1 MVPSSHTACFS
12 ACSMAGDGP
21 ELTSSWGR
29 PQRLNATVFVLPL
42 MRSHYIHVYA
52 ASHTRSVVFVKAN
65 GTTLHSPS
73 QCLPV
78 FCLLCADVHLTTKS
92 GHCAV
97 LPEPSRRPSQLLQF
111 LLARPPQPSLP
122 LTYHAVVSLNVT
134 IVHHIINVIGGSKL
148 GCGNRIHEAPR
159 VANSSLP
166 RCCIRYCDTLSPTPT
181 LSYALRPPHPLSLAP
196 HNPYLT
202 HLLPSVFVAIVATI
216 IWLIW
221 NDPCVPSTTPRRGKM
236 EPVGAES
243 AFYLHSGK
251 VLFGHSDWTSY

>member
-1 MVPSSHTACFS
+1 MPTCLWSPLCRCSSKYKKRPLCS
-12 ACSMAGDGP
+12 AARAKSTP
-21 ELTSSWGR
+21 LSVTS
-29 PQRLNATVFVLPL
+29 
-42 MRSHYIHVYA
+42 
-52 ASHTRSVVFVKAN
+52 K
-65 GTTLHSPS
+65 
-73 QCLPV
+73 
-78 FCLLCADVHLTTKS
+78 
-92 GHCAV
+92 
-97 LPEPSRRPSQLLQF
+97 F
-111 LLARPPQPSLP
+111 LLARPPQPSPP
-122 LTYHAVVSLNVT
+122 LTYHAVVSLSATV
-134 IVHHIINVIGGSKL
+134 VHHIINVIGGSKL

-196 HNPYLT
+196 HTPYLT